1 MARKVRRA
9 GHKNGSFWKRGNTVD
24 RRSTIG
30 LACLNVNGWSDITK
44 DDVEKAME
52 TLNLDV
58 FSLVEANSKK
68 KATDDR
74 PKVRIQGCQVFE
86 ARREEKDDRMGGGIA
101 CAVKKSTGV
110 VVNRHNPRISDPAP
124 GCL

>member
-1 MARKVRRA
+1 MARKTRRA
-9 GHKNGSFWKRGNTVD
+9 NYRCGAGWKVGNTLD

-30 LACLNVNGWSDITK
+30 LGCLNVNGWSDIAK

-68 KATDDR
+68 KA
-74 PKVRIQGCQVFE
+74 
-86 ARREEKDDRMGGGIA
+86 RREEKDDRMEWGIA
-101 CAVKKSTGV
+101 CAAKKSTGV
-110 VVNRHNPRISDPAP
+110 NCS
-124 GCL
+124 